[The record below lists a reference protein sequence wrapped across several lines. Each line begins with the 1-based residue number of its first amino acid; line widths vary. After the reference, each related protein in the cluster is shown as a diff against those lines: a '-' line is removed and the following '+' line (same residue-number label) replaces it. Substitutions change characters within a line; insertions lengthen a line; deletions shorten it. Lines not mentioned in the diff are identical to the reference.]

1 MVATPLQEVL
11 LTMAKLKNLIP
22 MILQQRKMTIT
33 ELQIKSG
40 LGWPT
45 VHKVATEEYIPD
57 RTSVKTLNAIAS
69 ALELSI
75 SDLYAEEKE

>member
-1 MVATPLQEVL
+1 MVAIQPQEAL
-11 LTMAKLKNLIP
+11 SIMAKLRNLIP
-22 MILQQRKMTIT
+22 GILQARKMTIT

-57 RTSVKTLNAIAS
+57 RTSLKTLNAIAS
-69 ALELSI
+69 ALEVSI
-75 SDLYAEEKE
+75 SDLYAEEK